1 MCVCAE
7 ARVAVVVVVVV
18 VVAVF
23 VENQKR
29 SAGNSRDLCVAQQAV
44 VSYVSGISPQARAQ
58 QDHVS

>member
-18 VVAVF
+18 
-23 VENQKR
+23 ENQKQ

-44 VSYVSGISPQARAQ
+44 VSYVSGISPLARAQ
-58 QDHVS
+58 QDHRRVS